1 VTGHEVQ
8 RDEQLRS
15 YAASR
20 RTSRGAE
27 SYATKYDREWHKRV
41 SSHAERRV
49 IRRLLR
55 RTALRDAAVL
65 DIPCGAG
72 RLSPLLEPVAS
83 QLVSADYSASM
94 VSVLRRVRGH
104 EGLVSDAFHL
114 PFADRSFDLVFSAR
128 LSHHIADAD
137 LRARYL
143 GEVMRVARTWAI
155 ATVFDSDSLKNRLR
169 ELRRRFSDKRP
180 KHTLSREQVA
190 AIAAGA
196 GFGIEAAIPLSRLA
210 SGHVYYLLRR
220 S

>member
-1 VTGHEVQ
+1 VIGNEVQ
-8 RDEQLRS
+8 QDDQLRG

-55 RTALRDAAVL
+55 RTGLRGGAVL
-65 DIPCGAG
+65 DVPCGAG
-72 RLSPLLEPVAS
+72 RLTPLLEPVAS
-83 QLVSADYSASM
+83 RLVSADYSASM

-143 GEVMRVARTWAI
+143 GEVMRVARSWTI

-180 KHTLSREQVA
+180 KHTLSRQQVA

-196 GFGIEAAIPLSRLA
+196 GFEIEAAIPLSRLA